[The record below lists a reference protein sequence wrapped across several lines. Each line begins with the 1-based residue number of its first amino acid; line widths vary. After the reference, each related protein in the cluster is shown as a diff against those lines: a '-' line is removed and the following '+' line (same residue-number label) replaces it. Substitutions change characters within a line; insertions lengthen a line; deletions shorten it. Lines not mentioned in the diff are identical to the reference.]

1 MSEAEIRA
9 ALANI
14 QAAEE
19 DIVMAQAGPRPIA
32 APAGNLQPY
41 TPAQVRV
48 LMQQLGIKEGKV
60 RKVKAPGQ
68 FAGRPEALKEFRRAQ
83 AAAARE
89 KRKQTKL
96 AGGGKLSAATK
107 LARVKSGKRVGSNPN
122 TVSNLKALAHANGMR
137 ISKPAITQ
145 LYTMNLNGQVLKI
158 AMQLARS
165 KKRMTVKPEDVVLA
179 VYTLQGQGRS

>member
-48 LMQQLGIKEGKV
+48 LMQQLGIKEGRVKKEKKV
-60 RKVKAPGQ
+60 GKFANDKAG
-68 FAGRPEALKEFRRAQ
+68 LKAFRVAQ
-83 AAAARE
+83 AKAARD
-89 KRKQTKL
+89 KREAMIA